1 MVFFFLEI
9 PLWIDLDEC
18 DSFASNFY
26 RGDNIHKYGK
36 FRDITSS
43 CFDDPLL
50 GFHTRSD
57 QIEQFL
63 LERRFWKNIYPNAI
77 TNTGI
82 NLIRLST
89 IILRSILELT
99 EIPIEDWSTA
109 TGCCIDTRGT
119 YHLTFNHYRPYFQGI
134 GLSSHKDDGFLTILR
149 SNSPGLEVNIDNRW
163 ESVSPLENH
172 FIINFG
178 LSMEILTKN
187 TIQPVNAIMH
197 RVSHQLKDRH
207 TFGHF
212 TSSYCNPGE
221 DAGIYSYSSKQGLFK
236 ICNSRELINLNDEEI
251 YEGTCPPDG
260 GGV

>member
-1 MVFFFLEI
+1 
-9 PLWIDLDEC
+9 
-18 DSFASNFY
+18 
-26 RGDNIHKYGK
+26 
-36 FRDITSS
+36 
-43 CFDDPLL
+43 
-50 GFHTRSD
+50 FHTRSD

-63 LERRFWKNIYPNAI
+63 LERRFWQKVYPNAI

-99 EIPIEDWSTA
+99 DIPIKDWFTA
-109 TGCCIDTRGT
+109 TGGCVDSQGT

-149 SNSPGLEVNIDNRW
+149 SNFPGLEVNINNRW
-163 ESVSPLENH
+163 ESVSPLEDH

-178 LSMEILTKN
+178 LSMELLTKN

-197 RVSHQLKDRH
+197 RVSHQSKDRH

-212 TSSYCNPGE
+212 TSSYCNPE
-221 DAGIYSYSSKQGLFK
+221 KDAGIYSYSSKQGLFK
-236 ICNSRELINLNDEEI
+236 ICNSRELINFNDEEI
-251 YEGTCPPDG
+251 YEGTYPPDG
-260 GGV
+260 ENL